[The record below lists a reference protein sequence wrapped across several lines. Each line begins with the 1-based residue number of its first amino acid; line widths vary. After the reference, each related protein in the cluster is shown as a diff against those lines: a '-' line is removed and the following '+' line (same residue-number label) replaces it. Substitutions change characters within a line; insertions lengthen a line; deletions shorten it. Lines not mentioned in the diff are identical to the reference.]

1 MPEKKGGQLIIFY
14 FTSFFFGLDF
24 FKIIWPTVH
33 ILFMLLQIKDFFMH
47 VYYMQEYLVIKRQLY
62 IDDILCAR
70 IQKKY
75 KLGISHSDGQISKF
89 FQSFFRKMVLK
100 TSKLNTEEKMSK
112 GVIP

>member
-1 MPEKKGGQLIIFY
+1 
-14 FTSFFFGLDF
+14 
-24 FKIIWPTVH
+24 
-33 ILFMLLQIKDFFMH
+33 MLLQIKDFFMH

-75 KLGISHSDGQISKF
+75 KLGISHSGGQISKF

-100 TSKLNTEEKMSK
+100 TSKLKTEEKMSK